1 MSRRF
6 CKRRQKKKGVEEE
19 EEEKT
24 QCLTRAIPVSLL
36 LNRGRRSLTRARN
49 TFLELHL

>member
-6 CKRRQKKKGVEEE
+6 CKRRQKKKGVEE